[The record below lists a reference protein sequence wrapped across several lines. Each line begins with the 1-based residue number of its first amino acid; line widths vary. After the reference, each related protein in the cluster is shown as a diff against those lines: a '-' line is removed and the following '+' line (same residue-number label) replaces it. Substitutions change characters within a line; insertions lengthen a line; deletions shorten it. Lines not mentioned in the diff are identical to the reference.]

1 MGLSASTYSLEGVQ
15 PSKPNS
21 NSIMFRFVALFAL
34 VAVAAA
40 EPESDSDAFMQYH
53 HGDEAHMKTVTGD
66 TASVAAAKE
75 DHFQMK
81 AAEYAKKGYAAPYA
95 YGSFPYQT
103 YGYPYHHQQ
112 QFVYKTPMVNAAV
125 YKNHVATPAVYNT
138 AAVRPSVYT
147 PATYAHSV
155 VPASTYAMPTY
166 TQGAYSAYPYHH
178 LGKRDAEAEAESD
191 AWYYNTNAY
200 AAYP

>member
-1 MGLSASTYSLEGVQ
+1 MGLSSSTYSLEGVQ

-21 NSIMFRFVALFAL
+21 NSTMFRFVALFAL

-81 AAEYAKKGYAAPYA
+81 AAEYAKKGYEKGFAAPYA

-112 QFVYKTPMVNAAV
+112 QYVYKTPSVNA
-125 YKNHVATPAVYNT
+125 
-138 AAVRPSVYT
+138 

-166 TQGAYSAYPYHH
+166 TQGAY
-178 LGKRDAEAEAESD
+178 
-191 AWYYNTNAY
+191 
-200 AAYP
+200 